1 MKQIIK
7 ISSPNNETM
16 KSFFNLRDKKT
27 RNKEQKFL
35 IEGYHLIEEASKTNY
50 LECVITSDEKNDWS
64 ISGYFGILCNRCD
77 YKKIVIN

>member
-50 LECVITSDEKNDWS
+50 LRVCY
-64 ISGYFGILCNRCD
+64 YF
-77 YKKIVIN
+77 